1 MVSKLLQKK
10 PSSVC
15 VAILEGVAIAIAIV
29 IAVAVVVVLVLSS
42 GKPKDSEPSVKP
54 DLASRSDFPSPKTWW
69 AKRISSD
76 LYTAGRLTER
86 QIKYAAEAGFGSII
100 SLVDFTDSYNMGA
113 DQVPSTSQER
123 DVVEKVAGMKFE
135 VLVHSD
141 AEVPTKAAVDR
152 FAALMA
158 KLPKPVILHCVTGL
172 RSSVIALIYLH
183 QTTGLSSQEIYSRG
197 ALLGYPFAS
206 KGKYV
211 DLITSVTGEPL
222 MADPPMPDG
231 TLHHWFHDY
240 WLIKPVYKNWY
251 ITGQIQSNYVSD
263 VASMGVGV
271 VVNCR
276 QTANS
281 SQVGQHF
288 IFRDTIKLCSNLI
301 KAVD

>member
-1 MVSKLLQKK
+1 MLLHNIRYIQLPVIVALVSAARQYGLDNAWAVERASQLGYPFDKEPGQPIVKLFRELL
-10 PSSVC
+10 PS
-15 VAILEGVAIAIAIV
+15 
-29 IAVAVVVVLVLSS
+29 
-42 GKPKDSEPSVKP
+42 K
-54 DLASRSDFPSPKTWW
+54 DFPSPKTWW
-69 AKRISSD
+69 AKMISSD

-251 ITGQIQSNYVSD
+251 MTGQIQSNYVSD

-281 SQVGQHF
+281 QVGQHL
-288 IFRDTIKLCSNLI
+288 IFRYTITIMFLFN
-301 KAVD
+301 